1 MAFRNA
7 SFHEQGIFGALLAP
21 VKWIFGVS
29 LLLLALI
36 LAVWI
41 IDWIFVFKVW
51 PEGVARLQSILD
63 EDLYRA
69 AQLGDSYSELPRIAA
84 GTANFLYA
92 LLFEATGIHQMGA
105 SFAQTSRLSIPDTIV
120 RNAYVA
126 NFEVI
131 KVAMIG
137 TQLFGVRLAILMM
150 AAPLFAVIYCVALTD
165 GLAGRAIR
173 RASGGRESAS
183 LYHRAKHLQVVL
195 IVTTAAVSL
204 LLPASIDLRYV
215 WMPGALAVAILT
227 RLQWAYYKKHL

>member
-1 MAFRNA
+1 MASRNA

-29 LLLLALI
+29 LLLLTLI
-36 LAVWI
+36 LAAWV
-41 IDWIFVFKVW
+41 IDWVFVFKVW

-69 AQLGDSYSELPRIAA
+69 AQLGDSYNQLPRVAA

-92 LLFEATGIHQMGA
+92 LLFEATGIHGMGA
-105 SFAQTSRLSIPDTIV
+105 SFAQASPLSIPDTIV
-120 RNAYVA
+120 RNAYVT
-126 NFEVI
+126 NFEI
-131 KVAMIG
+131 IRVAMIG
-137 TQLFGVRLAILMM
+137 TQLFGVRLATLMM
-150 AAPLFAVIYCVALTD
+150 AAPLFAVFYCAALAD

-183 LYHRAKHLQVVL
+183 LYHRAKHLQL
-195 IVTTAAVSL
+195 ILLVAAAAAGL
-204 LLPASIDLRYV
+204 LLPASIDPRGIWV
-215 WMPGALAVAILT
+215 PAVFLLAILA